1 MVERL
6 FLAVPRG
13 CLQFVIVVFPDQTH
27 LLLLLGRMDIMTT
40 VKSKLLVDS
49 QNSFLVYH
57 FKSLNLVQNSAMN
70 ETFITIAGH

>member
-1 MVERL
+1 
-6 FLAVPRG
+6 
-13 CLQFVIVVFPDQTH
+13 
-27 LLLLLGRMDIMTT
+27 MTK

-70 ETFITIAGH
+70 ETFNTIAGHKIRKKQVSINRKKTQSLLQFNPRHREEED

>member
-1 MVERL
+1 MYEIR
-6 FLAVPRG
+6 
-13 CLQFVIVVFPDQTH
+13 QFQICSNKHETPLV
-27 LLLLLGRMDIMTT
+27 LLGRMDIMTT

-57 FKSLNLVQNSAMN
+57 FKSLNLVQNNAMN

>member
-1 MVERL
+1 
-6 FLAVPRG
+6 
-13 CLQFVIVVFPDQTH
+13 
-27 LLLLLGRMDIMTT
+27 MDIMTT

-57 FKSLNLVQNSAMN
+57 FKSSNLVQNSAMN

>member
-1 MVERL
+1 MWV
-6 FLAVPRG
+6 
-13 CLQFVIVVFPDQTH
+13 
-27 LLLLLGRMDIMTT
+27 LLGRMDIMTI

-70 ETFITIAGH
+70 ETLITIAGH